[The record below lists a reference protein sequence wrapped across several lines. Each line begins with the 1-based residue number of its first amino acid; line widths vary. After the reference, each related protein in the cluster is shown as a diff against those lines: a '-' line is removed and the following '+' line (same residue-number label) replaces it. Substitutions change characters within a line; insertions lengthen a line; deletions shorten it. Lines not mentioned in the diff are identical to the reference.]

1 LEKATIMKT
10 SEFEWDDKKAQS
22 NLKKHGVSFDE
33 AATIFNDPRLAT
45 ISDPDHSDDE
55 ERYVSVGKSVI
66 MRLLSVIHTF
76 RKERI
81 RLISARKATKTEK
94 EKYENN

>member
-1 LEKATIMKT
+1 MGN
-10 SEFEWDDKKAQS
+10 SEFEWDEEKAHS
-22 NLKKHGVSFDE
+22 NLKKHGVSFEE
-33 AATIFNDPRLAT
+33 AATIFNDPKIAT

-55 ERYVSVGKSVI
+55 ERYVSIGRSVI

-81 RLISARKATKTEK
+81 RLISARKATKAEK
-94 EKYENN
+94 KTYEND

>member
-1 LEKATIMKT
+1 MKT

-94 EKYENN
+94 ENYENN

>member
-1 LEKATIMKT
+1 MKT
-10 SEFEWDDKKAQS
+10 SEFEWDDEKAQS
-22 NLKKHGVSFDE
+22 NLKKHSVSFDE

-55 ERYVSVGKSVI
+55 ERYVSIGMSVI

-76 RKERI
+76 RKKRS
-81 RLISARKATKTEK
+81 RLISARKATKAEK
-94 EKYENN
+94 ENYENN